1 MSLNLLFLTG
11 VLGAVV
17 EMSRIS
23 VFVFGEFIMKL
34 LSVGGAGSLEWMTF
48 VWVGNFWD
56 EGDGVWPEER
66 TAGRRRSK

>member
-1 MSLNLLFLTG
+1 MILLFFTA
-11 VLGAVV
+11 VLGALV

-23 VFVFGEFIMKL
+23 VFGLGEFIMKL
-34 LSVGGAGSLEWMTF
+34 LSVGGAGSLDWMAF
-48 VWVGNFWD
+48 VWVGVFWE